1 MHREVINTFDNYNI
15 INNNSLKWINQIKT
29 TQQKSSNIIQN
40 SQHSQFQIKPPYYS
54 MQATC
59 LPQFNNPPQ
68 RERER
73 EREIILIISPTS
85 LTLPAISCIYAIS
98 TVQMLQSVNNWTY

>member
-1 MHREVINTFDNYNI
+1 M
-15 INNNSLKWINQIKT
+15 INQIKI
-29 TQQKSSNIIQN
+29 TQQELSSITQN
-40 SQHSQFQIKPPYYS
+40 SQHSQYQIKPPYYS

-73 EREIILIISPTS
+73 EKVPYLFHQQGLRSYIFPTVLLQLALLYMSP
-85 LTLPAISCIYAIS
+85 LTCKK
-98 TVQMLQSVNNWTY
+98 